1 MKSLPLFAL
10 LGCALLST
18 STMAQE
24 QPTGRPDMGPP
35 PSFSDMDSNSDGV
48 LSQDEV
54 QGPMQ
59 RDFSSMDTNNDGQL
73 TETEV
78 DTFMKN
84 HKPPQRPNN
93 DE

>member
-35 PSFSDMDSNSDGV
+35 PSFSDMDSNGDGV

-78 DTFMKN
+78 DTFMKY

>member
-1 MKSLPLFAL
+1 
-10 LGCALLST
+10 
-18 STMAQE
+18 
-24 QPTGRPDMGPP
+24 
-35 PSFSDMDSNSDGV
+35 MDSNGDGV
-48 LSQDEV
+48 LTQDEV

-59 RDFSSMDTNNDGQL
+59 RDFSDMDTNNDGQL

-84 HKPPQRPNN
+84 HQPPQRPNH

>member
-1 MKSLPLFAL
+1 MKSVSLFAL

-18 STMAQE
+18 STMAQD
-24 QPTGRPDMGPP
+24 QPSGRPDMGPP
-35 PSFSDMDSNSDGV
+35 PSFSDMDSNGDGV
-48 LSQDEV
+48 LTQDEV
-54 QGPMQ
+54 QGPIQ

>member
-1 MKSLPLFAL
+1 MKSVSLFAL

-18 STMAQE
+18 STMAQD
-24 QPTGRPDMGPP
+24 QPSGRPDMGPP
-35 PSFSDMDSNSDGV
+35 PCFSDMDSNGDGV
-48 LSQDEV
+48 LTQDEV

>member
-1 MKSLPLFAL
+1 MKSISLFAL
-10 LGCALLST
+10 LGCTLLSA
-18 STMAQE
+18 SALAQN
-24 QPTGRPDMGPP
+24 QLGDRPEMGPP
-35 PSFSDMDSNSDGV
+35 PSFSDMDSNGDGV
-48 LSQDEV
+48 LTQDEV

-59 RDFSSMDTNNDGQL
+59 RDFSDMDSNSDGQL

-84 HKPPQRPNN
+84 HQPPQRPNH

>member
-1 MKSLPLFAL
+1 MKSISLFAL
-10 LGCALLST
+10 LGCTLLSA
-18 STMAQE
+18 SAMAQN
-24 QPTGRPDMGPP
+24 QPSDRPEMGPP
-35 PSFSDMDSNSDGV
+35 QSFSDMDSNGDGV
-48 LSQDEV
+48 LTQDEV

-59 RDFSSMDTNNDGQL
+59 RDFSDMDSNSDGQL

-84 HKPPQRPNN
+84 HQPPQRPNH

>member
-1 MKSLPLFAL
+1 MKSISLFAL
-10 LGCALLST
+10 LGCTLLSA
-18 STMAQE
+18 SAMAQN
-24 QPTGRPDMGPP
+24 QPSDRSEMGPP
-35 PSFSDMDSNSDGV
+35 PSFSDIDSNGDGV
-48 LSQDEV
+48 LTQDEV

-59 RDFSSMDTNNDGQL
+59 RDFSDMDSNSDEQL

-84 HKPPQRPNN
+84 HQPPQRPNH

>member
-1 MKSLPLFAL
+1 MKSVSLFAL

-18 STMAQE
+18 STMAQD
-24 QPTGRPDMGPP
+24 QPSGRPDMWPP
-35 PSFSDMDSNSDGV
+35 PSFSDMDSNGDGV
-48 LSQDEV
+48 LTQDEV

>member
-1 MKSLPLFAL
+1 MKSISLFAL
-10 LGCALLST
+10 LGCTLLSA
-18 STMAQE
+18 SAMAQN
-24 QPTGRPDMGPP
+24 QPSDRPEMGPP
-35 PSFSDMDSNSDGV
+35 PNFSDMDSNGDGV
-48 LSQDEV
+48 LTQDEV

-59 RDFSSMDTNNDGQL
+59 RDFSDMDSNSDGQL

-84 HKPPQRPNN
+84 HQPPQRPNH